1 LEKYGDVFLAIIN
14 NEEWK
19 RLEQIEILTFIL
31 LFLLSGVA
39 LAQEKSLTADA
50 WQHRLSA

>member
-1 LEKYGDVFLAIIN
+1 M
-14 NEEWK
+14 
-19 RLEQIEILTFIL
+19 LEQIEILTFIF

-50 WQHRLSA
+50 